1 MRMHKYIFS
10 LFTKAQ
16 SLLNEKLLE
25 LRYFEVRELAC
36 NIFAII
42 PCISLL
48 FGNGSK
54 EYLDMKSDNG
64 RENYSLVSSSH
75 HFKFEM
81 EACVG
86 MSRRV
91 LRINSYFS
99 F

>member
-1 MRMHKYIFS
+1 MSHRIWGCINIYSVIY
-10 LFTKAQ
+10 Q
-16 SLLNEKLLE
+16 STVF
-25 LRYFEVRELAC
+25 FEWEIAEVKVFWSKSTC

-64 RENYSLVSSSH
+64 PENYMPAHH

-81 EACVG
+81 EYA
-86 MSRRV
+86 
-91 LRINSYFS
+91 LDE
-99 F
+99 